1 MSNRIYTT
9 IPAPKVPR
17 NTFNRSRPNSLS
29 MPFQRTV
36 PTLVEEIYPGDMMR
50 CNPELFARLQPM
62 IAPVMNNMKISTHF
76 FYVPLRTLNKHFSE
90 FMFNNRTGDYSDVLP
105 YCYTGTL
112 WTIVYQLENVGL
124 YSSAAEVIRLLD
136 FIGLPFRYSSKST
149 VQGFVQSWL
158 ADDWNARV
166 AGGVLAPAG
175 NEPTYNSGSRVNLA
189 PFFAYQKLWSEYFRD
204 ENVEEDPF
212 VAFEDSVSED
222 VFDWTGDVSSK
233 LNSIL
238 TGGYPGNVASLFML
252 RRRAW
257 AHDRFTSSLPFAQR
271 GPDVLLPISGTA
283 PVVYREGSM
292 TEYGPSPDP
301 STDPG
306 GLIVFPIATQSSPPS
321 SEMKFPAV
329 KSSQSTSV
337 LGALGSTSLPQSTP
351 FAYDPNGT
359 LDVDFSAAGLTTTIN
374 DFRIAERVQRWFEND
389 ARGGVRPNEGT
400 LAHFGIRTP
409 DSTLDRA
416 EFIGGSMQPI
426 VVSDV
431 AQTSESTSDSPQ
443 GTLAG
448 KGTSYKS
455 NRGFRMFFTEHGF
468 VFGICSALV
477 RANYWQGIPK
487 MFSRMQRDEY
497 YWPEFANLGE
507 EPVYTKEL
515 YADATSVSE
524 DDVFGYVPRYSDL
537 KSAVGEVHGDMRT
550 SLNFWTQTREFSSKP
565 VLNREF
571 LFGDPSLSPFAV
583 QSLYSD
589 PIILTIQFH
598 LKASRLMPF
607 YGVPTL

>member
-1 MSNRIYTT
+1 MSNKIYTT

-17 NTFNRSRPNSLS
+17 NAFNRSRPNSLT
-29 MPFQRTV
+29 MPFQRNV
-36 PTLVEEIYPGDMMR
+36 VVMAEEIYPGDLMK

-76 FYVPLRTLNKHFSE
+76 FFVPLRTLNKHFSE
-90 FMFNNRTGDYSDVLP
+90 FMFNNRTGDYNEVLP
-105 YCYTGTL
+105 YIHTGTL
-112 WTIVYQLENVGL
+112 YVLVKDLHTDSKDAL
-124 YSSAAEVIRLLD
+124 AAEIIRLLD
-136 FIGLPFRYSSKST
+136 YIGLPFVYSSKTDARS
-149 VQGFVQSWL
+149 FVSSWL
-158 ADDWNARV
+158 SDAWNVKV
-166 AGGVLAPAG
+166 AGTDSDTGDVSVS
-175 NEPTYNSGSRVNLA
+175 SGHRVNLA
-189 PFFAYQKLWSEYFRD
+189 PFMAYQKIWSEYFRD

-212 VAFEDSVSED
+212 VQIENALDVD
-222 VFDWTGDVSSK
+222 VFDWTGDKSSTFGT
-233 LNSIL
+233 LIES
-238 TGGYPGNVASLFML
+238 GYADDLANLFQL

-257 AHDRFTSSLPFAQR
+257 AHDRFTSALPFAQR

-283 PVVYREGSM
+283 PVQYKTGYLAGDYGENSGKIVYPIESQTPGSAV
-292 TEYGPSPDP
+292 ERS
-301 STDPG
+301 
-306 GLIVFPIATQSSPPS
+306 
-321 SEMKFPAV
+321 FPAY
-329 KSSQSTSV
+329 KPQASSSY
-337 LGALGSTSLPQSTP
+337 LGANGAQSVAQNTVW
-351 FAYDPNGT
+351 AYDPNGS
-359 LDVDFSAAGLTTTIN
+359 LNVDFDAAGLTTTIN

-426 VVSDV
+426 VVSEV
-431 AQTSESTSDSPQ
+431 AQTSESTADSPQ

-448 KGTSYKS
+448 KGTSYNS

-507 EPVYTKEL
+507 EPVYTKEI
-515 YADATSVSE
+515 YADATTVEE

-537 KSAVGEVHGDMRT
+537 KSAVGEVHGDMRS
-550 SLNFWTQTREFSSKP
+550 SLSFWTQTREFTNKP
-565 VLNREF
+565 QLNREF

-589 PIILTIQFH
+589 PIIVTIQFH

>member
-1 MSNRIYTT
+1 MSNKIYTS

-17 NTFNRSRPNSLS
+17 NTFNRSRPNSLT
-29 MPFQRTV
+29 MPFQRNV
-36 PTLVEEIYPGDMMR
+36 PTLAEEIYPGDMMR

-90 FMFNNRTGDYSDVLP
+90 FMFNNRTGDYTDVLP

-112 WTIVYQLENVGL
+112 WQLVYRL
-124 YSSAAEVIRLLD
+124 SSNFEYALAAEVIRLLD
-136 FIGLPFRYSSKST
+136 FIGLPFRYSSKTSASA
-149 VQGFVQSWL
+149 FVSAWL
-158 ADDWNARV
+158 TDDWNANV

-175 NEPTYNSGSRVNLA
+175 SEPDVDTGHRVNLA
-189 PFFAYQKLWSEYFRD
+189 PFFAYTKIWSEYFRD

-212 VAFEDSVSED
+212 VDFEEHCSQD
-222 VFDWTGDVSSK
+222 VFEWTGDVSATLDS
-233 LNSIL
+233 LM
-238 TGGYPGNVASLFML
+238 TGGTLKYVALFFQL

-283 PVVYREGSM
+283 PVVYKDGSM
-292 TEYGPSPDP
+292 SGDLSDMPRPQLHFPVGTADPDAPSVDTSATFVKANNTGTTSYAGPYN
-301 STDPG
+301 
-306 GLIVFPIATQSSPPS
+306 
-321 SEMKFPAV
+321 
-329 KSSQSTSV
+329 TS
-337 LGALGSTSLPQSTP
+337 SLPNATRL
-351 FAYDPNGT
+351 AYDPDGT
-359 LDVDFSAAGLTTTIN
+359 LETDFTQAGLTTTIN

-426 VVSDV
+426 VVSEV
-431 AQTSESTSDSPQ
+431 AQTSSTDATSPQ
-443 GTLAG
+443 GNLAG

-507 EPVYTKEL
+507 EPVYTKEI
-515 YADATSVSE
+515 YADATAVNE

-537 KSAVGEVHGDMRT
+537 KSAVGECHGDMRT
-550 SLNFWTQTREFSSKP
+550 SLNFWTQTREFANKP
-565 VLNREF
+565 ELNREF

-583 QSLYSD
+583 QSPYSD

>member
-1 MSNRIYTT
+1 M
-9 IPAPKVPR
+9 
-17 NTFNRSRPNSLS
+17 L
-29 MPFQRTV
+29 
-36 PTLVEEIYPGDMMR
+36 EEIYPGDLFR

-62 IAPVMNNMKISTHF
+62 IAPVMNNMKLSMHF

-90 FMFNNRTGDYSDVLP
+90 FMFNNRTGDYTDVLP
-105 YCYTGTL
+105 YVYTGTFYVL
-112 WTIVYQLENVGL
+112 VYQLESVGSYDL
-124 YSSAAEVIRLLD
+124 AAEVIRLLD
-136 FIGLPFRYSSKST
+136 FIGLPFKYSSKTSA
-149 VQGFVQSWL
+149 QSFVQSWL
-158 ADDWNARV
+158 ADDWNMAV
-166 AGGVLAPAG
+166 AGGSQASAPA
-175 NEPTYNSGSRVNLA
+175 YNTGSRINLA
-189 PFFAYQKLWSEYFRD
+189 PFFCYQKIWSEYFRD

-212 VAFEDSVSED
+212 VDFESSTNED
-222 VFDWTGDVSSK
+222 VFEWTGDVSGK
-233 LNSIL
+233 LNLLI
-238 TGGYPGNVASLFML
+238 TGGYPVGVAWLFQL

-283 PVVYREGSM
+283 PVKYQDGYLTQQREEGYVNIVELVPGQTDSELKSQLSIGSN
-292 TEYGPSPDP
+292 
-301 STDPG
+301 
-306 GLIVFPIATQSSPPS
+306 VASSRPW
-321 SEMKFPAV
+321 
-329 KSSQSTSV
+329 
-337 LGALGSTSLPQSTP
+337 LGKDSAGTLTVRK
-351 FAYDPNGT
+351 AAIDPNGSLYT
-359 LDVDFSAAGLTTTIN
+359 DMDAALLSTTIN

-426 VVSDV
+426 VVSEV
-431 AQTSESTSDSPQ
+431 AQTSESTQSSPQ

-448 KGTSYKS
+448 KGTSYNS
-455 NRGFRMFFTEHGF
+455 NRGFRMFFTEHGI

-487 MFSRMQRDEY
+487 IFSRMQRDEY

-507 EPVYTKEL
+507 EPVYTKEI
-515 YADATSVSE
+515 YADATEVSE

-537 KSAVGEVHGDMRT
+537 KSAVGEVHGDMRS
-550 SLNFWTQTREFSSKP
+550 SLSFWTQTREFANKP
-565 VLNREF
+565 ELNREF
-571 LFGDPSLSPFAV
+571 LFADPSLSPFAV

-589 PIILTIQFH
+589 PIILTIQFNV
-598 LKASRLMPF
+598 KASRLMPF